1 MKTKKGLMS
10 TVFFLLLML
19 FLRIDVTFC
28 QQLVIKPYKLISQN
42 KDTIKAELCKF
53 KVPLD
58 RTKNL
63 SDSIEIYFVRLK
75 STSANPGSP
84 IVYLAGG
91 PGSSGI
97 ETAKGKRFPIFIKL
111 QEIADVIIL
120 DQRGTGL
127 SNVLPNCPNKA
138 EFDLAKPILRDE
150 YISKTKVNVEKCL
163 NFWKEQ
169 NVNIWAYNTTENAED
184 LENLRKILNIEKLSF
199 WGLSYGSHLAFE
211 YIRLYEKNI
220 NKLVLASLEGANEA
234 IKYPKQTETF
244 VYKIAELAKLNYGSE
259 IKYPGLKQKIKAVHN
274 RVKEKP
280 LIVGIKNRQGTI
292 DSIGISNFEL
302 QSAIAT
308 FYLKNPEESKA
319 LPALYAKM
327 YKGDFTEIASR
338 VSIMKKFVLNGIQAM
353 PFAMDMSSGI
363 SKKKNAE
370 ISDQIESAILG
381 STINFLFYEWM
392 NVINYKPL
400 PDRFRK
406 MKSNNVEALLFSG
419 TMDGRTYLN
428 SGMEIS
434 KKFKKGRHIIVENGG
449 HDIYEQSVKIADE
462 VFNFFKGITG
472 NTKKIYLEP
481 LIFD

>member
-1 MKTKKGLMS
+1 MKTKKGLMCKM
-10 TVFFLLLML
+10 FFISLML
-19 FLRIDVTFC
+19 FLRIDVAFC
-28 QQLVIKPYKLISQN
+28 QQLTVKPYKLISQN
-42 KDTIKAELCKF
+42 KDTVNAELCKF

-58 RTKNL
+58 RTKAY
-63 SDSIEIYFVRLK
+63 SDSIDIYFVRLK
-75 STSANPGSP
+75 STSTNPGTP

-97 ETAKGKRFPIFIKL
+97 ETARGKRFPIFIKL

-127 SNVLPNCPNKA
+127 SNMIPNCPSKA

-150 YISKTKVNVEKCL
+150 YIKKTKENIENCL
-163 NFWKEQ
+163 NFWKEK

-184 LENLRKILNIEKLSF
+184 LEDLRKCLDIEKLSF

-211 YIRLYEKNI
+211 YIRLHEKNI

-234 IKYPKQTETF
+234 IKYPKQTENF
-244 VYKIAELAKLNYGSE
+244 LYKIAELAKLNYGSE
-259 IKYPGLKQKIKAVHN
+259 IKYPDLKQKIQTVHN

-280 LIVGIKNRQGTI
+280 LMVGIKNRQGTM

-302 QSAIAT
+302 QIAIAT
-308 FYLKNPEESKA
+308 FYLKNPDESKA
-319 LPALYAKM
+319 LPSLYTKM
-327 YKGDFTEIASR
+327 YNGDFSEIAGR
-338 VSIMKKFVLNGIQAM
+338 VSIMKKYVLNGIQAM

-363 SKKKNAE
+363 SRKKNAE
-370 ISDQIESAILG
+370 VRNQIETSILG

-400 PDRFRK
+400 PDRFRE
-406 MKSNNVEALLFSG
+406 MKSNNVDALLFSG

-428 SGMEIS
+428 SGVEIS
-434 KKFKKGRHIIVENGG
+434 KKFKKGRHIMVDNGG
-449 HDIYEQSVKIADE
+449 HDIYEQSTEIVDE
-462 VFNFFKGITG
+462 VFNFFKGTSG
-472 NTKKIYLEP
+472 NRKRIKLEP
-481 LIFD
+481 VLFD